1 MRDARPEGSPYPK
14 ADLWLRGLARGVD
27 FLLAFGLATLGHDFG
42 AILAVVY
49 LFIADGLFHGQSPG
63 KRLFGV
69 RAMHIP
75 DRTPAGYKESVL
87 RNADFALVVLF
98 FLGGPLGWVLLLLV
112 GLPVIAFESWM
123 VWTDRLGIRIG
134 DIFADTQVVD
144 GKVVTKIEV
153 IATHAFPMSP
163 APPGPSASRTAGG

>member
-27 FLLAFGLATLGHDFG
+27 FLFAFGLAKFGYELG
-42 AILAVVY
+42 AILGVIY
-49 LFIADGLFHGQSPG
+49 LLLADGLLYGQSPG

-75 DRTPAGYKESVL
+75 DRTPAGYKESIL
-87 RNADFALVVLF
+87 RNADFALVALF
-98 FLGGPLGWVLLLLV
+98 FVVPLWWVLVLLV
-112 GLPVIAFESWM
+112 GLPIIAFESWM

-163 APPGPSASRTAGG
+163 APPGPSASRTGP